1 MPSTGLRVGRSFYQS
16 LPPTAEP
23 FNWEEKDNRNFY
35 NRFQRAAIGSK
46 TKGKRLLPAQIFPSH
61 IGQSTEVW
69 EKFYHFYGSGSA
81 HVYESGDL

>member
-46 TKGKRLLPAQIFPSH
+46 TPRYFHP